1 MKTKR
6 NTKPTNKDFVKAI
19 NEIRY
24 GLMETQSQ
32 VTNLTEV
39 FSEFLDF
46 THKKAK
52 FMEHLE
58 SKTEKLEEKT

>member
-46 THKKAK
+46 THKKVK